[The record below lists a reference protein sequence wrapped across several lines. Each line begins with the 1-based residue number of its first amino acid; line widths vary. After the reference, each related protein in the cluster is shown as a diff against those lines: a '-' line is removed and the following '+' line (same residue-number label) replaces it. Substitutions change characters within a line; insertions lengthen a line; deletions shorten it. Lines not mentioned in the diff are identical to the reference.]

1 MVRRDPNKEGDG
13 AESWDGPLA
22 TDGRHK
28 SSERLVA
35 PAKKNAAA
43 KKQATAKKR
52 FKGGTRSELKK
63 TSTAD
68 GVKATVLAEP
78 KRKNEPQP

>member
-1 MVRRDPNKEGDG
+1 
-13 AESWDGPLA
+13 
-22 TDGRHK
+22 
-28 SSERLVA
+28 LVA